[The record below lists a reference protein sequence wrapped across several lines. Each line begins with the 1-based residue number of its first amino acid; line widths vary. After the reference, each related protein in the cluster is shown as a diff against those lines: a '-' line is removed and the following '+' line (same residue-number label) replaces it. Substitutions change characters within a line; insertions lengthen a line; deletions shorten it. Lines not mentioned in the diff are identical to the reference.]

1 MNRAPLTK
9 TYRRAVRSDR
19 GAILAET
26 TASTALL
33 YGFVI
38 LLMYVVAEAC
48 FSFIVMNGLN
58 QAAREGAREMAMLYV
73 KGGGYQT
80 PDSTQINNV
89 FQRISVSGIVN
100 SSSQFTANWP
110 SSYTPNS
117 HPPAMVT
124 VVCNA
129 APGQAGE
136 NGNGKNLYMPGSA
149 LSVWAAKFTPVGVS
163 MKATATYPL
172 RP

>member
-1 MNRAPLTK
+1 MIEK
-9 TYRRAVRSDR
+9 GRRAKPRRSSR

-48 FSFIVMNGLN
+48 FSFIIMNGLN
-58 QAAREGAREMAMLYV
+58 QAAREGAREMAMLYL
-73 KGGGYQT
+73 KSGGYQT
-80 PDSTQINNV
+80 PDSTSIANCLDK
-89 FQRISVSGIVN
+89 ISVAGIVN
-100 SSSQFTANWP
+100 SSSQFSVSWPTA
-110 SSYTPNS
+110 YTRNS
-117 HPPAMVT
+117 HPPLMVT
-124 VVCNA
+124 VICNA
-129 APGQAGE
+129 APGQSGS
-136 NGNGKNLYMPGSA
+136 NGGTNLALPGSA
-149 LSVWAAKFTPVGVS
+149 LSLWATKFSLVGIS